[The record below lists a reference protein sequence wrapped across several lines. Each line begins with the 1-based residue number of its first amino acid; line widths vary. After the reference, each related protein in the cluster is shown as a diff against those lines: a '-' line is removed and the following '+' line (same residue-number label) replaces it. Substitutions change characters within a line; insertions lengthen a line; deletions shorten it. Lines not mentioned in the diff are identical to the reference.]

1 MCPAPGHASHPA
13 GPLAGAVGR
22 RHARATGTLRG
33 LPFGQPPFLAF
44 WAMAASLAGLF
55 DLPPS
60 LPISASHFRTA
71 GGGACFVFM
80 VSRIGCPRHR
90 DDGAGFLFHPI
101 QSSPSSMMVT
111 TGSPPSP
118 GPHNDHSLTSSRRLP
133 FHTLTRNFTRSVLP
147 AVFMA

>member
-1 MCPAPGHASHPA
+1 M
-13 GPLAGAVGR
+13 
-22 RHARATGTLRG
+22 GTLRG

-60 LPISASHFRTA
+60 LPICEYHFSTA
-71 GGGACFVFM
+71 GGGVSFVFI
-80 VSRIGCPRHR
+80 VLRLGCPRHL
-90 DDGAGFLFHPI
+90 DDGAGFLSHPA

-118 GPHNDHSLTSSRRLP
+118 GPHSDHSLTSSRRLP
-133 FHTLTRNFTRSVLP
+133 FHTLTRNLTRSVLP
-147 AVFMA
+147 ALLMA